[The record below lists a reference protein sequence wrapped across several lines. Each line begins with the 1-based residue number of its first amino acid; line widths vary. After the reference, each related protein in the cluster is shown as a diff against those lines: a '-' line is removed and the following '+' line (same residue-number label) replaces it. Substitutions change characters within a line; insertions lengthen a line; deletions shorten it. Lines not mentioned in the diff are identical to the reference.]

1 MLQGLWQQSG
11 PGCWATAPP
20 WQHLQLHPQQGLTG
34 ELSLIKKGAA
44 PEQSDLDF
52 QQSSQHQKQGP
63 EPGGWMNKEVAW
75 GRASAVTKSRN
86 LEEDHTIETYDP
98 LSSDLLRALGV
109 GFLALPFPP
118 GHPTASSTSED
129 PENLAKGMLC
139 LLYIRQTGTAGLHGQ
154 PTKAVPYLLADNKKK
169 D

>member
-1 MLQGLWQQSG
+1 
-11 PGCWATAPP
+11 
-20 WQHLQLHPQQGLTG
+20 
-34 ELSLIKKGAA
+34 
-44 PEQSDLDF
+44 
-52 QQSSQHQKQGP
+52 
-63 EPGGWMNKEVAW
+63 MNKEVAW

-86 LEEDHTIETYDP
+86 LEEDHTVETYDP
-98 LSSDLLRALGV
+98 LNSDLLRALWV

-139 LLYIRQTGTAGLHGQ
+139 LLYIRKTGTAGLHGQ
-154 PTKAVPYLLADNKKK
+154 PTKAAPYLLADNKKK